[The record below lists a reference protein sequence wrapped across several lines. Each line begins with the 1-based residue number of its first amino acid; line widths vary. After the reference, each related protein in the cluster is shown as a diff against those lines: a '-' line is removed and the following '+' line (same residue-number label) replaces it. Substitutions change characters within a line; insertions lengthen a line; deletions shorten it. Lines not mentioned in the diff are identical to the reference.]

1 MQNYLEGDI
10 EEAENRRFALLLVQ
24 LSEFYRFGIGVDR
37 DSAISK
43 RYLKLAAQ
51 RGAVEARKF
60 CLILSEVSDDPKYR
74 LETAEKIS
82 WALDCLSIRLPPAVC
97 EKLERS
103 LLDLKDQEAVA
114 GLLGHTISQTMGTV
128 LTLRQGLPDVGH
140 VLASLFQDDHVT
152 LEEVIQNV
160 QAEQGIAAVRSM
172 LADYLQ
178 YAGRLGMHAVLRFI
192 LLHESFDLECVQL
205 RDTLIECVRKGD
217 VQGLLIF
224 MECGVDVETLLD
236 NHELHNASLVGSDI
250 MLHLE
255 LIMGRRKE
263 RGITKVEEDTP
274 TQSLHLPIPNSSEN
288 AVIMTPKNG
297 TLLHGTI
304 MGNNWEGFLHLD
316 DKRNCGPRTG
326 IRRQNSPA
334 LCNHYWPPI
343 IRHRTTIDGS
353 SMQVGG

>member
-1 MQNYLEGDI
+1 MSIWSIRYASSHVEVHGLTAPKGRMIIKRCGDHSLPPEIVRYMFDTVQKDVQNYLEGDI
-10 EEAENRRFALLLVQ
+10 EEAGNRCFALLLAQ

-37 DSAISK
+37 DSAISN

-51 RGAVEARKF
+51 RGAVGARKF
-60 CLILSEVSDDPKYR
+60 CLILLEVSDDPKYR

-128 LTLRQGLPDVGH
+128 LTLRQGLPDAGH
-140 VLASLFQDDHVT
+140 VPASLFQDDHVT

-178 YAGRLGMHAVLRFI
+178 YAVRLGMHDVLRFI
-192 LLHESFDLECVQL
+192 LLHKNFDLECVQL

-224 MECGVDVETLLD
+224 MECGVEVETLLD
-236 NHELHNASLVGSDI
+236 NLELHNASLVGSDI

-255 LIMGRRKE
+255 LIMGRRKGARHNE
-263 RGITKVEEDTP
+263 SGRYA
-274 TQSLHLPIPNSSEN
+274 NS
-288 AVIMTPKNG
+288 K
-297 TLLHGTI
+297 
-304 MGNNWEGFLHLD
+304 
-316 DKRNCGPRTG
+316 
-326 IRRQNSPA
+326 SP
-334 LCNHYWPPI
+334 
-343 IRHRTTIDGS
+343 S
-353 SMQVGG
+353 SDS